1 MSGGGSIITEAV
13 CRVVEASSL
22 RQCVGWWRRHHRGSV
37 SGGGGVI
44 TEAVCRVVEASSL
57 RQCVGWWRRHHRGS
71 VINCNSTAVNGS

>member
-1 MSGGGSIITEAV
+1 MSGGGGVITEAV

-22 RQCVGWWRRHHRGSV
+22 SHV

-57 RQCVGWWRRHHRGS
+57 RQCVGWWRRHH
-71 VINCNSTAVNGS
+71 